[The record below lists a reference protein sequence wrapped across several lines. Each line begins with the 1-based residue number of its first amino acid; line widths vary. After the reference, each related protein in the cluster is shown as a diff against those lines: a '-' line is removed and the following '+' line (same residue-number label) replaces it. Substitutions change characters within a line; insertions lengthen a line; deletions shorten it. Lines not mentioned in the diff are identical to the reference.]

1 VEKLK
6 NSLIQKAINE
16 HGNDIY
22 PAGNKTSLHEC
33 FTVEDDECLLWFN
46 KKGSDTTKVV
56 REKITTA
63 DN

>member
-1 VEKLK
+1 MEKLK

-33 FTVEDDECLLWFN
+33 FTVEDDECLL
-46 KKGSDTTKVV
+46 
-56 REKITTA
+56 
-63 DN
+63 